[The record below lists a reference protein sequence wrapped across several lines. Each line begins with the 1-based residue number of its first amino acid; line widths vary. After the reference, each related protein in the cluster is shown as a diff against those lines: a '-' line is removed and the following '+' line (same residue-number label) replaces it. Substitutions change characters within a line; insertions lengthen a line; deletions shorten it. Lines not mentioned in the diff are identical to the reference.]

1 MTTKFQNSA
10 SAFANA
16 WRNHEAAVNTMGLTY
31 IDHLIGEV
39 ARQGQPS
46 LRELKRRIARLIPN
60 VTPRAAHQM
69 VELKYPS
76 LQDGDLVR

>member
-10 SAFANA
+10 SSFANA
-16 WRNHEAAVNTMGLTY
+16 WRNHEAAVNSMGLTY
-31 IDHLIGEV
+31 IDCLIGEV

-69 VELKYPS
+69 VELKFPN
-76 LQDGDLVR
+76 LQDGDLIR